1 MLFTLQ
7 IPLISNNIFDRT
19 LLFIERSLDFLMPF
33 LVPSRRIRFK
43 VSLILNS
50 AEILIF
56 VVGWCWWCCLV
67 LKVMLRLQ
75 TDFVESDAQFS
86 QPII

>member
-56 VVGWCWWCCLV
+56 VVGWLV
-67 LKVMLRLQ
+67 LVVLPC
-75 TDFVESDAQFS
+75 VESYVAATNRFC
-86 QPII
+86 